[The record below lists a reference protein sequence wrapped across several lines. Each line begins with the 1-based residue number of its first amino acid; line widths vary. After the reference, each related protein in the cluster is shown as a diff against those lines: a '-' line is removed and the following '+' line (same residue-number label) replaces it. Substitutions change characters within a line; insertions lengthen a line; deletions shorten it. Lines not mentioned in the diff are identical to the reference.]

1 MRGKSISRSRAGGL
15 RFFFVCAVFFA
26 RFSPSAM
33 AIVSVNIT
41 SPTDGALFHPGDAV
55 PVTASF
61 SESVAGVDT
70 FTITLED
77 SMGGILDGFVITY
90 HVTTLQDTVSDL
102 LDIPVLITTPQT
114 LTVRAVVVDRV
125 DPTVEKSVSIVVR
138 AFDST
143 PPTYT
148 GHVGI
153 ISASRPSDNTEANL
167 TWGSATDDT
176 SAASA
181 IRYNVYASTTQA
193 AVFSGSP
200 VKVFTGVTLGQITG
214 LDPHTHYYFG
224 VRAEDE
230 AGNEETNT
238 NTALARYTIEPAYGK
253 IVETFD
259 YAGENAHVLDDPA
272 AEAIGTAATSLF
284 AWGGFDAGTGGGGVS
299 MSTAEGL
306 RFFGTGKKAGSY
318 AYTRFGKP
326 SLPGG
331 LNNAAE
337 EILDMTGNRARAA
350 VQLNTLIPAG
360 YDVGS
365 TVALMIRDNLGWWQS
380 SGMALEENPSTANT
394 AVFQFNGP
402 SAVTWN
408 HLLGTFDMDEVDD
421 GGETTLEEGT
431 AGTPNLGK
439 VEGMGILILEGA
451 ANPNPLFIRSLTL
464 HGPAPTVTAADRQTW
479 NLYR

>member
-1 MRGKSISRSRAGGL
+1 MTSC
-15 RFFFVCAVFFA
+15 FVCAVFFA
-26 RFSPSAM
+26 GFASSAM

-41 SPTDGALFHPGDAV
+41 SPTNGAEFHPGDTV

-77 SMGGILDGFVITY
+77 SIGGILDGFVITY
-90 HVTTLQDTVSDL
+90 HVTTVQDTVSDF
-102 LDIPVLITTPQT
+102 LDIPVLISTPQT

-125 DPTVEKSVSIVVR
+125 DPTVEKSVSILVR
-138 AFDST
+138 ALDNT

-148 GHVGI
+148 GPVGI
-153 ISASRPSDNTEANL
+153 ISAARPSDNTVAEL

-176 SAASA
+176 SASSA
-181 IRYNVYASTTQA
+181 IRYNVYAATTQA

-200 VKVFTGVTLGQITG
+200 VKVLTGVTSGQITG

-238 NTALARYTIEPAYGK
+238 NTALARYTIEPTYGM

-259 YAGENAHVLDDPA
+259 RAGGNAHVLDDPA

-306 RFFGTGKKAGSY
+306 RFFGTGKNPGSY

-337 EILDMTGNRARAA
+337 EILDMRGNRARAA

-365 TVALMIRDNLGWWQS
+365 TVALTIRDDSGWWVS
-380 SGMALEENPSTANT
+380 TGKALEENLSTSNT
-394 AVFQFNGP
+394 TVFQFAGAD
-402 SAVTWN
+402 AVAWN
-408 HLLGTFDMDEVDD
+408 RLLGTADVDEVDD
-421 GGETTLEEGT
+421 GGETTLAEGT
-431 AGTPNLGK
+431 AGTPDFGK
-439 VEGMGILILEGA
+439 VEGMGILILEAA
-451 ANPNPLFIRSLTL
+451 ANANPLFIRSLTL

>member
-1 MRGKSISRSRAGGL
+1 MRGKSISGSRAAEL
-15 RFFFVCAVFFA
+15 TSCFVCAVFFA
-26 RFSPSAM
+26 GFASSAM

-41 SPTDGALFHPGDAV
+41 SPTNGAEFHPGDTV

-77 SMGGILDGFVITY
+77 SIGGILDGFVITY
-90 HVTTLQDTVSDL
+90 HVTTVQDTVSDF
-102 LDIPVLITTPQT
+102 LDIPVLISTPQT

-125 DPTVEKSVSIVVR
+125 DPTVEKSVSILVR
-138 AFDST
+138 ALDNT

-148 GHVGI
+148 GPVGI
-153 ISASRPSDNTEANL
+153 ISAARPSDNTVAEL

-176 SAASA
+176 SASSA
-181 IRYNVYASTTQA
+181 IRYNVYAATTQA

-200 VKVFTGVTLGQITG
+200 VKVLTGVTSGQITG

-238 NTALARYTIEPAYGK
+238 NTALARYTIEPTYGM

-259 YAGENAHVLDDPA
+259 RAGGNAHVLDDPA

-306 RFFGTGKKAGSY
+306 RFFGTGKNPGSY

-337 EILDMTGNRARAA
+337 EILDMRGNRARAA

-365 TVALMIRDNLGWWQS
+365 TVALTIRDDSGWWVS
-380 SGMALEENPSTANT
+380 TGKALEENLSTSNT
-394 AVFQFNGP
+394 TVFQFAGAD
-402 SAVTWN
+402 AVTWN
-408 HLLGTFDMDEVDD
+408 HLWGTSDVDEVDD

-431 AGTPNLGK
+431 AGTPNFGK
-439 VEGMGILILEGA
+439 VEGMGILILEAA
-451 ANPNPLFIRSLTL
+451 ANANPLFIRSLTL